1 MNSSAGVSDRFG
13 MPFYRLVEWVLPY
26 GRRLR
31 ADLDR
36 VHRFSRE
43 LLREALDEI
52 REEELGK
59 KEVKEGKGLLV
70 RALMASGVGM
80 SVEEMADSC
89 LNFLTAGQSPCATYP
104 KPLAREREI
113 QKREG

>member
-13 MPFYRLVEWVLPY
+13 MPFYRLVEWVLPS

-89 LNFLTAGQSPCATYP
+89 LNFLTAGQPPCATYP